1 MNPVRSLFLKEINY
15 LIEAI
20 KGASNGVNRGSKTD
34 GNGESEIWRDFSP
47 LSLFTPFSASI
58 LLLAGIIFKRGD
70 F

>member
-34 GNGESEIWRDFSP
+34 GNGESEKGRGKP
-47 LSLFTPFSASI
+47 LRFSASI
-58 LLLAGIIFKRGD
+58 LLLVGIIFKRGG